1 MPAIDLPVKQR
12 LVLAGW
18 SGIRTEKVMV
28 MTFVGGKKG
37 AAVMNGQYSLF
48 DYCND
53 PKDLKPCEYSFKRY
67 IGQKV
72 YGDFTASRKEGII
85 VKIEQYYTIIDVGG
99 GRLMAGSPHN
109 IWPIEGGEHDG

>member
-1 MPAIDLPVKQR
+1 
-12 LVLAGW
+12 
-18 SGIRTEKVMV
+18 
-28 MTFVGGKKG
+28 
-37 AAVMNGQYSLF
+37 MNGQYSLF

-72 YGDFTASRKEGII
+72 GGDFTPTKKMGTI
-85 VKIEQYYTIIDVGG
+85 VKIEQYYTIIDVGDQFMVG
-99 GRLMAGSPHN
+99 DPHS

>member
-37 AAVMNGQYSLF
+37 GSSDEWAV
-48 DYCND
+48 
-53 PKDLKPCEYSFKRY
+53 
-67 IGQKV
+67 
-72 YGDFTASRKEGII
+72 
-85 VKIEQYYTIIDVGG
+85 
-99 GRLMAGSPHN
+99 
-109 IWPIEGGEHDG
+109 